1 MNPSPS
7 SDRRAALRAS
17 LPTVAP
23 PALTPAQE
31 KVQALIALQ
40 PGLTIRQVAVRL
52 GVSHATTTYHLGVM
66 VRKGLLL
73 RQRDGR
79 EVRHFLNSGSGS
91 TDQFVEALYRDA
103 RKRKVIEFLAAR
115 EVALSINK
123 MALHLGLPFGYL
135 KRTLQQLEAQG
146 LVALPSVCMRYY
158 VEVRPQLRSLVATF
172 NPEPTL
178 QDREPA
184 LRDEADAAKDAPSAL
199 LRA

>member
-1 MNPSPS
+1 MNPPSPPY
-7 SDRRAALRAS
+7 RRTAPRAS
-17 LPTVAP
+17 PPVVAP

-135 KRTLQQLEAQG
+135 KRTLQQLETQG

-172 NPEPTL
+172 NPEADLREKAPAPKDDPT
-178 QDREPA
+178 P
-184 LRDEADAAKDAPSAL
+184 PL